1 MGKTYFF
8 AFFVHSETL
17 KAHFSM
23 CLYYWKNYIKDTA
36 KVLSASIVFQLS
48 ISKRKHLLKVFQM

>member
-1 MGKTYFF
+1 MLLEEQNLFHGKNTFF

-23 CLYYWKNYIKDTA
+23 CLYY
-36 KVLSASIVFQLS
+36 
-48 ISKRKHLLKVFQM
+48 